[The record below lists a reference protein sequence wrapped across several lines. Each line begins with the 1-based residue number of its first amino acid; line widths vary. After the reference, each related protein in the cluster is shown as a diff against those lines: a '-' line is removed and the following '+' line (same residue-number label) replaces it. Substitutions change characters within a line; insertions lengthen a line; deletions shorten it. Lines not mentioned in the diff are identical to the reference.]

1 MYVCFSLIFAQE
13 ERSMKKLTDKFFN
26 GIAKM
31 SVPLCILGGIAGTI
45 LFFEKLYNYALH
57 LYQSN
62 VVLIPSIVGMVIFYG
77 LAIPVVRKRQYYK
90 HFKKE
95 EKSGKE
101 DD

>member
-1 MYVCFSLIFAQE
+1 
-13 ERSMKKLTDKFFN
+13 MKRLGGKVWK
-26 GIAKM
+26 GIAKT
-31 SVPLCILGGIAGTI
+31 SVPLCILGGISSTI
-45 LFFEKLYNYALH
+45 LFFEKLHNCALH

-77 LAIPVVRKRQYYK
+77 LAILIPIVRKRQYYK

-95 EKSGKE
+95 EDPGKE

>member
-1 MYVCFSLIFAQE
+1 
-13 ERSMKKLTDKFFN
+13 MKKPGGKAWE

-31 SVPLCILGGIAGTI
+31 SVPLCILGGIASTI

-57 LYQSN
+57 SYQSN

-77 LAIPVVRKRQYYK
+77 LAILIPVVRKRQYYK

-95 EKSGKE
+95 K
-101 DD
+101 